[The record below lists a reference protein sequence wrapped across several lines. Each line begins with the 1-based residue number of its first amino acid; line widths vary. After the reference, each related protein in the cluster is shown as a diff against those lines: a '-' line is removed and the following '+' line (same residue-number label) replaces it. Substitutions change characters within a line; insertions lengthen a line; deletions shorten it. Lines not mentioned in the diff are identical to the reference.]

1 MNRPADF
8 IRRLYSTDF
17 TNQAKGEFQGS
28 TGSPGRNQSPIH
40 YHLFLCIDRGEFSGN
55 GFVGG
60 VSCAIEDACIVKKKG
75 GGANCSYGCSSR
87 MVPTDKFEHVVSV
100 SQGKNCRAARE
111 YEQVE
116 VSRLGVCEKR
126 IGFDGDTRSTNYL
139 DRFTTR
145 NDQGLDAR
153 SAQQV
158 YGAGCLDFF
167 KAFCQEDKRLSLLF
181 QVFPVLL
188 GSLGFFGLWLG
199 FLLGVLWG
207 TGFG

>member
-1 MNRPADF
+1 M
-8 IRRLYSTDF
+8 
-17 TNQAKGEFQGS
+17 
-28 TGSPGRNQSPIH
+28 
-40 YHLFLCIDRGEFSGN
+40 
-55 GFVGG
+55 
-60 VSCAIEDACIVKKKG
+60 KKKG

-87 MVPTDKFEHVVSV
+87 MVPTDQFEHVVSV
-100 SQGKNCRAARE
+100 SQGKNCRAAGE
-111 YEQVE
+111 DEQVE

-145 NDQGLDAR
+145 NDQSLDAR

-158 YGAGCLDFF
+158 DGAGCLDFF

-199 FLLGVLWG
+199 FLLGFLWG